1 MKDKVFIA
9 WSGSNEIAFC
19 VKSILE
25 RKYNYVCSIGGNSD
39 NNSKFSSVG
48 DTVIQ
53 QIKSCNQAIVIFQNR
68 KDGSVS
74 NNLFFE
80 LGYVMAMYGMK
91 KVHCVKR
98 TNEEVVLPSDFD
110 NSFVETLN
118 ESDDDE
124 AFAENI
130 VSYFI
135 SRQKMSIN
143 ENKMYL
149 INNRYIIHDKI
160 VSHYSESGSKCS
172 DYELAQYILFYMQAA
187 HLFGDEEKTRKEIA
201 RFKQQHNY
209 EFSNELSIAI
219 NMCLSFF
226 DMLSNIK
233 YSEALNDVYIDQDTF
248 WRFKNEY
255 ADYYTEIIDDDIG
268 TFDEWAKL
276 FIYEHL
282 NYAFMLFARNETNS
296 TDITKMLYDKSKEYA
311 IKVLDCI
318 EELKKAAPCVEN
330 NDETGLISLLKAY
343 VYRNLFLAKENL
355 GEDDSLKWLK
365 LTLKERAAL
374 KNNFGGGT
382 IDTQLYNNFCMEYY
396 LSLVNYLTAEEN
408 NISMFELQMYKSE
421 IKNYIKSVMSDNSEN
436 MYLKQMARWCENK

>member
-9 WSGSNEIAFC
+9 WSGSNEIAFR

-25 RKYNYVCSIGGNSD
+25 KKYNYVCSIGGNSD

-68 KDGSVS
+68 RDGSVS

-98 TNEEVVLPSDFD
+98 KNEEVILPSDFD

-118 ESDDDE
+118 ESGDDE
-124 AFAENI
+124 AFAKNI

-187 HLFGDEEKTRKEIA
+187 HMFGDEKKTRKEIS

-226 DMLSNIK
+226 DMLTNIK

-248 WRFKNEY
+248 WKFKNEY
-255 ADYYTEIIDDDIG
+255 TNYYAEIIDDDIG

-296 TDITKMLYDKSKEYA
+296 TDITKMLYNKSKEYA
-311 IKVLDCI
+311 MKVLD
-318 EELKKAAPCVEN
+318 
-330 NDETGLISLLKAY
+330 
-343 VYRNLFLAKENL
+343 
-355 GEDDSLKWLK
+355 
-365 LTLKERAAL
+365 
-374 KNNFGGGT
+374 
-382 IDTQLYNNFCMEYY
+382 
-396 LSLVNYLTAEEN
+396 
-408 NISMFELQMYKSE
+408 
-421 IKNYIKSVMSDNSEN
+421 
-436 MYLKQMARWCENK
+436 